1 MPWFRCSQT
10 SEATLG
16 ATSRSCRVDE
26 TDRPRRKVAEDLAIE
41 TLVAYVVL
49 DAARR
54 SMTVYGRDEGP
65 QTFVRSG
72 DGRGVRF
79 SADLEV

>member
-1 MPWFRCSQT
+1 V
-10 SEATLG
+10 
-16 ATSRSCRVDE
+16 SRRRNGS
-26 TDRPRRKVAEDLAIE
+26 TRRKVAEDLAIE

-54 SMTVYGRDEGP
+54 SMTVYRRDEGP

-72 DGRGVRF
+72 DGRGVRL
-79 SADLEV
+79 SADLEVRFPLSIDDPRFRRLRC